1 MRDVDLRDAALTAET
16 DAFNES
22 LKSYVSWCSIYEQ
35 VTLRGLDDDAS
46 LNAERK
52 WLRAK
57 EDLRLSLW
65 RLGLSKAHSE
75 IGLMAKGKAIQY
87 YITEYLAEDPLA
99 TELVTSFFADLRN
112 FFEQP
117 RGVPFGAAS
126 LS

>member
-22 LKSYVSWCSIYEQ
+22 LKSYVSWCNIYEQ
-35 VTLRGLDDDAS
+35 VTTQGLDDDAS

-57 EDLRLSLW
+57 EDLHLSLR
-65 RLGLSKAHSE
+65 RLGLAEAHSE
-75 IGLMAKGKAIQY
+75 VGLMAKGRAIQY
-87 YITEYLAEDPLA
+87 YLTEYLAEDSIA

-117 RGVPFGAAS
+117 RGVPYGAAS